1 MDWSENYELK
11 YQEEVQSMHFG
22 GSRHQAALHK
32 YFDRSLYYIS
42 MRNPDV
48 KRFFFCSISANVRYN
63 AATMAHLKHVLD
75 YIYQMNP
82 YVVSILTLAESFNRN
97 NR

>member
-1 MDWSENYELK
+1 MLK
-11 YQEEVQSMHFG
+11 
-22 GSRHQAALHK
+22 
-32 YFDRSLYYIS
+32 D
-42 MRNPDV
+42 
-48 KRFFFCSISANVRYN
+48 FFCSISANVRYN